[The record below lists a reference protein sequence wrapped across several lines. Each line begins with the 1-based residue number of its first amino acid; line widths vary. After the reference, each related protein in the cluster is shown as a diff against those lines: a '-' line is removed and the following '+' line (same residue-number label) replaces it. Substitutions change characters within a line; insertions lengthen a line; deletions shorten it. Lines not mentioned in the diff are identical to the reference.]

1 MNKLHKEIL
10 KDKKGKSKGNR
21 MEIEE
26 DEDDEDD
33 DTEQIEMKIAEKNKS
48 LFWWFDHICLSEDL
62 ISITFQIW

>member
-10 KDKKGKSKGNR
+10 KDKKGKLKGNR

-48 LFWWFDHICLSEDL
+48 LF
-62 ISITFQIW
+62 